1 MLISSILPLPFT
13 IVVVVLLT
21 ITLLQDP
28 NIFIVTS
35 DSSNPESYEI
45 LVPPVRTAI
54 SSRISFLYSPKE
66 GALIAHTFSVPLNLL
81 AFNAS
86 KTESSKSSAIRRI
99 DLPSPAI
106 WVRTNFKSF
115 ILFILCSVIRI

>member
-1 MLISSILPLPFT
+1 MSSILPLPFT

-21 ITLLQDP
+21 ITFPHVP

-35 DSSNPESYEI
+35 DSSSPESYEI
-45 LVPPVRTAI
+45 LLPPVSTAI

-66 GALIAHTFSVPLNLL
+66 GALIAHTFNAPLSLL
-81 AFNAS
+81 AFRAS
-86 KTESSKSSAIRRI
+86 NTESSKSSAIIRI

-106 WVRTNFKSF
+106 
-115 ILFILCSVIRI
+115 